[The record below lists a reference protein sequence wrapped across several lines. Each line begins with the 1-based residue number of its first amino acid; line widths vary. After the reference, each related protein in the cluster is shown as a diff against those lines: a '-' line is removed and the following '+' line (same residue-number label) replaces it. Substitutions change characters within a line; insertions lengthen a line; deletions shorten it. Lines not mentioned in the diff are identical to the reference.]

1 MLCWTSVN
9 TVVKGNLCT
18 IEEDFGQKVENSFQ
32 KQKGSSHGQGSPIRK
47 KASMNVCGFVKEK
60 NIH

>member
-1 MLCWTSVN
+1 MLDIGEH
-9 TVVKGNLCT
+9 TVVKGNLCI
-18 IEEDFGQKVENSFQ
+18 IEEDFGQKVGNSFK

-47 KASMNVCGFVKEK
+47 KTSMNVCGFVKEK